1 MEKDCRRGRVMQA
14 DQLGSHG
21 DARGLNPGAG
31 EKTLV
36 SASVL
41 NVEAPD

>member
-1 MEKDCRRGRVMQA
+1 MHA

-21 DARGLNPGAG
+21 DARGLNPGAW